1 MTPRQFFAT
10 MSAREIK
17 LDFSNTLQDST
28 FLLFEFPQEVV
39 DGLEEGT
46 EYVIVVP
53 RIGRS

>member
-39 DGLEEGT
+39 DGLEQGT
-46 EYVIVVP
+46 EYVTLL
-53 RIGRS
+53 SHE